1 MENSTRYEAP
11 SLQDLCLKVF
21 QKDLISKATPSTVEY
36 VRDGIDCW
44 QTVIKGRGGEKD
56 FRYSHFPYS
65 SDRYLTIPL
74 FIFLLNFQGSVS

>member
-44 QTVIKGRGGEKD
+44 QTVIKGRGGEKE
-56 FRYSHFPYS
+56 
-65 SDRYLTIPL
+65 
-74 FIFLLNFQGSVS
+74 